1 VNRVYITNQQRTK
14 KLSHRRIIRDLNK
27 TLLLLGFQKAE
38 LSILFV
44 NNEKMKFLNARYR
57 GVDRI
62 TDILSF
68 PQQREKRRRSPGLTA
83 VNDNADASGNTILGD
98 LVICIPRAVSQA
110 KKIHVSIYD
119 ELLRLF
125 IHGLLH
131 LLGYHHEKNTYQ
143 KRKMQNKE
151 RELLLAHKTVKSLA

>member
-1 VNRVYITNQQRTK
+1 
-14 KLSHRRIIRDLNK
+14 
-27 TLLLLGFQKAE
+27 
-38 LSILFV
+38 V
-44 NNEKMKFLNARYR
+44 NNEKMKYLNARYR

-62 TDILSF
+62 TDVLSF
-68 PQQREKRRRSPGLTA
+68 PQQREKMRRSPGVTA
-83 VNDNADASGNTILGD
+83 VNDNTYATGNTILGD
-98 LVICIPRAVSQA
+98 LVICIPMAVSQA
-110 KKIHVSIYD
+110 KKANVNFYD

-151 RELLLAHKTVKSLA
+151 RELLIAHKTVKSLA

>member
-1 VNRVYITNQQRTK
+1 
-14 KLSHRRIIRDLNK
+14 
-27 TLLLLGFQKAE
+27 
-38 LSILFV
+38 
-44 NNEKMKFLNARYR
+44 MKFLNARYR

-83 VNDNADASGNTILGD
+83 VHDNADASGNTILGD

-110 KKIHVSIYD
+110 KKTRVSIYD

-131 LLGYHHEKNTYQ
+131 LLGYHHEKNAYQ